1 MNKISQTFVKALK
14 KGFDAANMI
23 TEQDKKALAYAE
35 LAKAIAAT
43 GLVEDVDVS
52 DTEAIDKEEA
62 PKKTDN
68 KKAANTKKD
77 ALKPESGKGAAKPK
91 EEVEEQVPTEEIAPV
106 QEETPV
112 DTQTEVEIEEEW
124 TDAMVELKSDIL
136 ARLNAYAAEDAWGEE
151 YVYNDCVSAFFESAE
166 TTGKENIRPTN
177 IDGFVTY
184 LDQLA
189 EQFAAQQ

>member
-52 DTEAIDKEEA
+52 DAETTDKEDA

-68 KKAANTKKD
+68 KKATNIKKD
-77 ALKPESGKGAAKPK
+77 ALKPESGKGAKPK
-91 EEVEEQVPTEEIAPV
+91 EEVEEKAPVQEEIAPV
-106 QEETPV
+106 EEEAQTE
-112 DTQTEVEIEEEW
+112 TQSEVEIEEEW
-124 TDAMVELKSDIL
+124 TDAMVELKSDVL
-136 ARLNAYAAEDAWGEE
+136 ARLAQYTAEDAWGEE
-151 YVYNDCVSAFFESAE
+151 YVYNDCVSSFFESAE
-166 TTGKENIRPTN
+166 ITGKDNIRPTN